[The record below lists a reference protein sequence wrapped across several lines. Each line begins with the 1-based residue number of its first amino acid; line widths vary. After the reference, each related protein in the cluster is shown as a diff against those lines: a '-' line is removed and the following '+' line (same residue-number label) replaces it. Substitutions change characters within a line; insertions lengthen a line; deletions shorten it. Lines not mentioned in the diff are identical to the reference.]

1 MCPERDPRDASI
13 FRHFYV
19 APQDLRPLSTFGGP
33 KKGLRRHTAQGS
45 EAKLCGGGG
54 RALGRCRERW
64 AGDSDERR
72 ALGPRNLTTNGR
84 PVGPGSSRGL
94 TRRRERGRGVQCRC
108 RCSRPLRICPPSGG
122 SSRTRTD
129 HARILPRANSRYF
142 VTTPCVFWPEWIRE
156 TFYLVAFRKIY
167 DSGYEKRNEKK
178 D

>member
-33 KKGLRRHTAQGS
+33 KKGLRKRKHTAQGS

-84 PVGPGSSRGL
+84 PEGPGSSRGL

-108 RCSRPLRICPPSGG
+108 SRPLGICPPSGG
-122 SSRTRTD
+122 KEVVGRI
-129 HARILPRANSRYF
+129 ARGFFPEQTVDIL
-142 VTTPCVFWPEWIRE
+142 
-156 TFYLVAFRKIY
+156 
-167 DSGYEKRNEKK
+167 
-178 D
+178 